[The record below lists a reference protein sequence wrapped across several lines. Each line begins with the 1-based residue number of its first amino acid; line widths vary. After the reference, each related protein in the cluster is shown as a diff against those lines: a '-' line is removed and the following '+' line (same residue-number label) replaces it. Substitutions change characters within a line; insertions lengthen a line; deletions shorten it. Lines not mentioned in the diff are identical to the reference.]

1 VIAMPLLNLDDTQIR
16 HAGTYLLELLQRL
29 EHSSSER
36 RVVPPADRSA
46 LSTLRSQPFPTQ
58 GVGID
63 GLFSEISNIVI
74 PNSTNTAHP
83 RFLAYVLGPS
93 NGVAP
98 FAEAIAAALN
108 QNCNFWQLSPA
119 ANAIEQNVVSWLAS
133 LFNYPATAGG
143 LMTSGGSVATLT
155 ALSAA
160 MHARV
165 SGLRR
170 TGLQRRSSPLVLY
183 TSAEAH
189 RCVEKNAAILGL
201 GTDNLRKIP
210 VDPAFRMHLDRLSD
224 AVDADR
230 RGGKEPFCVVATA
243 GTVNT
248 GAIDPIAALADFCA
262 HHRLWLHVD
271 AAYGGFFVLSNRIR
285 DQLLACA
292 RADSIALDPHKLLF
306 APLEAGALLVRDR
319 RTLERAFRF
328 DATYLQ
334 ADDDPL
340 LTNFMDYGIELS
352 RGFKAFKIWC
362 ALRTFGITAF
372 VEAID
377 HALDMARYF
386 EGQLL
391 ESAVLDVVTP
401 VTLNA
406 VCFRVKDRDD
416 AFQQAAID
424 TLREEGTA
432 LVGPVRLAGRAAI
445 RVCVTNFRTRRSD
458 IDAIVERLVALGTS

>member
-1 VIAMPLLNLDDTQIR
+1 MTMLNLDDTQIR
-16 HAGTYLLELLQRL
+16 HAGTHLLELLQRL
-29 EHSSSER
+29 ERSSSER
-36 RVVPPADRSA
+36 RVVPALDRSA
-46 LSTLRSQPFPTQ
+46 LSKLRSQPFPRQ
-58 GVGID
+58 GIGID
-63 GLFSEISNIVI
+63 ALFADISNTVI

-83 RFLAYVLGPS
+83 RFLAYVLGPA

-98 FAEAIAAALN
+98 FAEAIAATLN

-165 SGLRR
+165 GDLRR

-189 RCVEKNAAILGL
+189 RCVEKSVAILGL
-201 GTDNLRKIP
+201 GTDYVRKVP
-210 VDPAFRMHLDRLSD
+210 VDAAFRLHLERLSD

-248 GAIDPIAALADFCA
+248 GAIDASAALADVCE
-262 HHRLWLHVD
+262 HHGLWLHVD
-271 AAYGGFFVLSNRIR
+271 AAYGGFFVLSNRVR
-285 DQLLACA
+285 DQLLACE

-306 APLEAGALLVRDR
+306 APLEAGALIVRDR
-319 RTLERAFRF
+319 RTLERAFRVHS
-328 DATYLQ
+328 TYLQ
-334 ADDDPL
+334 AEDDPL
-340 LTNFMDYGIELS
+340 LGNFMDYGIELS

-362 ALRTFGITAF
+362 ALRAFGITAF

-377 HALDMARYF
+377 HTLDMTRYF
-386 EGQLL
+386 ESRLL
-391 ESAVLDVVTP
+391 ESGVFDVLSP

-406 VCFRVKDRDD
+406 VCFRVMNRDN

-445 RVCVTNFRTRRSD
+445 RACVTNFRTRRSD
-458 IDAIVERLVALGTS
+458 VDAIVERLVVLSQ